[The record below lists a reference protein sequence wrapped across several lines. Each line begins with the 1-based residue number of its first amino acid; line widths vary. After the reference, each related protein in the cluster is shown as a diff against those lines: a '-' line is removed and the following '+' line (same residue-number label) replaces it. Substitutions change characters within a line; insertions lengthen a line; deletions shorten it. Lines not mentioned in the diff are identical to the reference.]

1 MATLTE
7 CFFDTSVLLGGIV
20 DFGPE
25 VAASQKIMDAIAAG
39 RVPQPRTAW
48 HCCLEFYAVA
58 TRLPMAFRL
67 APGEAA
73 RLLEHELLGR
83 FEVVDLPAAA
93 RLDFVNSLADENIA
107 GGRLYDAHI
116 AQIALNIGVRTL
128 VTNNLRH
135 FSFIRHHGVELLS
148 PAEFIAAGNP

>member
-1 MATLTE
+1 MAALTG

-25 VAASQKIMDAIAAG
+25 VAASQKIMGAVAAG
-39 RVPQPRTAW
+39 GIRQPRTAW

-58 TRLPMAFRL
+58 TRLPMEFRL
-67 APGEAA
+67 SPGEAA
-73 RLLEHELLGR
+73 QLLEHELLGR

-93 RLDFVNSLADENIA
+93 RLEFVNSLAGENVA

-116 AQIALNIGVRTL
+116 AQIALKIGVRIL

-135 FSFIRHHGVELLS
+135 FSFMRHHGVEVLS
-148 PAEFIAAGNP
+148 PADFISAGNL